1 VAIPWRVNKG
11 FQVLDAL
18 TRTHVSLGHIAGVP
32 VGLNASWFPVF
43 GLVAWSLATGFI
55 PHAAPAAGPET
66 VWAAALIGTLL
77 FFASILAHEF
87 GHALVAMHA
96 GIGVS
101 SVTLFV
107 LGGVSRIVEEPR
119 TAWEELR
126 IAAAGPLVS
135 IATAGVFLGVTP
147 FLGGYPLAMSIAI
160 YLVLVNAALALFNML
175 PALPL
180 DGGRVLRAMIWA
192 ATGDPLSATRWAAWS
207 GRAIGGAFMAAG
219 ITAVVLGAFVPAGW
233 LLLLGL
239 FIERSANGAVESGDF
254 EVHVQPAVSVLPVLL
269 MNEARF
275 RRLET
280 KVIWWRSRL
289 DVLPRPGDLEAQT
302 GDGTLVRRYQ
312 EARMRMYEILD
323 GIDVGIRS
331 LMTDEVVELE
341 FRKLDELHDG
351 WRPSV
356 FAGEAD
362 PDSPEAGE
370 EAALAGRPERYAPSP
385 EDVLA
390 REPGSSIEV

>member
-1 VAIPWRVNKG
+1 MNRTIR
-11 FQVLDAL
+11 VLDAL
-18 TRTHVSLGHIAGVP
+18 TRTHVNLGRIAGVP

-43 GLVAWSLATGFI
+43 FLVAWSLATGFI
-55 PHAAPAAGPET
+55 PHAAPGTSPEM
-66 VWAAALIGTLL
+66 VWIAALVGTTL

-126 IAAAGPLVS
+126 IAAAGPIVS
-135 IATAGVFLGVTP
+135 LAAAGVFLGATP
-147 FLGGYPLAMSIAI
+147 FLHGSLAVSIAI
-160 YLVLVNAALALFNML
+160 YLVLVNAALALFNLL

-180 DGGRVLRAMIWA
+180 DGGRVLRATIWA
-192 ATGDPLSATRWAAWS
+192 ITGNPRSATRWAAWS
-207 GRAIGGAFMAAG
+207 GRAIGASFMAAG
-219 ITAVVLGAFVPAGW
+219 VAALLMGALVPAGW
-233 LLLLGL
+233 LLLLGV
-239 FIERSANGAVESGDF
+239 FIERSANGSMESDGEVE
-254 EVHVQPAVSVLPVLL
+254 VRVQNVAQGLSALV

-275 RRLET
+275 RRVEA
-280 KVIWWRSRL
+280 KVIYWRARL

-302 GDGTLVRRYQ
+302 GDGSLVRRYQ
-312 EARMRMYEILD
+312 DVRLQMYAILD
-323 GIDVGIRS
+323 GIDVGLRS
-331 LMTDEVVELE
+331 LMTDAMIESE
-341 FRKLDELHDG
+341 FRKLDELHDE
-351 WRPSV
+351 WRPAS
-356 FAGEAD
+356 FAGEVD
-362 PDSPEAGE
+362 PDLPEAGE